1 MITMS
6 EQFVPIDNIY
16 NECIVQDFLKNRAI
30 WLNDEV
36 NEISVTK
43 VIYDLN
49 KIKRTDDIS
58 NIPIKD
64 RQPITIIC
72 NSPGGIC
79 YQGFFLCSVIKSMVK
94 TGYNIITITGGM
106 SASMSFLIGLCGS
119 SRKCYEYS
127 CFLCHQPSGGMIG
140 EAIKFKRES
149 EELERLWNLSK
160 KVIKENSKMTDEL
173 LDSIYKESIDYI
185 IDSETALELGV
196 VEEIITKL

>member
-1 MITMS
+1 MKNMS
-6 EQFVPIDNIY
+6 EHFVPIDNIY

-72 NSPGGIC
+72 NSPGE
-79 YQGFFLCSVIKSMVK
+79 YVIKV
-94 TGYNIITITGGM
+94 
-106 SASMSFLIGLCGS
+106 SFCVVLLN
-119 SRKCYEYS
+119 
-127 CFLCHQPSGGMIG
+127 
-140 EAIKFKRES
+140 
-149 EELERLWNLSK
+149 LW
-160 KVIKENSKMTDEL
+160 
-173 LDSIYKESIDYI
+173 
-185 IDSETALELGV
+185 
-196 VEEIITKL
+196 